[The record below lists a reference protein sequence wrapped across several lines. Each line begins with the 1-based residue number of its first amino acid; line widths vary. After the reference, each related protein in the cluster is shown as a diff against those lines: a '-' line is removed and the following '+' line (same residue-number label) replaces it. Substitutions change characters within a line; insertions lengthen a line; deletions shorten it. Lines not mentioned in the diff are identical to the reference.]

1 MAKYTVLVDH
11 HTSGPGRGDKVKPLE
26 AQDLLGALKEV
37 TGSCNGDLREIYM
50 VILYEQVGNSD
61 KYKMIMKSYDG
72 KFFCVAEPS
81 GHREWETVVR
91 NTKEINGETVES
103 FEFPHSTFD

>member
-1 MAKYTVLVDH
+1 MTKYTVFVDH
-11 HTSGPGRGDKVKPLE
+11 NGGFGRVDKVKPLE

-37 TGSCNGDLREIYM
+37 TDLCEVDLADIFK

-72 KFFCVAEPS
+72 ELFRVEEPS
-81 GHREWETVVR
+81 GHWEWETAVR
-91 NTKEINGETVES
+91 NTRKVDGKTIES
-103 FEFPHSTFD
+103 FEIPHSTFD

>member
-1 MAKYTVLVDH
+1 MTKYTVLVDH
-11 HTSGPGRGDKVKPLE
+11 IGGRVDKVKPLE

-37 TGSCNGDLREIYM
+37 TGLCKGDLNIYH
-50 VILYEQVGNSD
+50 VILHEQVGNSD

-72 KFFCVAEPS
+72 KFFCVEGPS
-81 GHREWETVVR
+81 GHWEWETVVR

-103 FEFPHSTFD
+103 FESPHSTFD

>member
-1 MAKYTVLVDH
+1 MTKYTVLVEH
-11 HTSGPGRGDKVKPLE
+11 EGGLGRVDKAKPLG

-37 TGSCNGDLREIYM
+37 TGLCKGDLDIYR
-50 VILYEQVGNSD
+50 VILHEQVGNSD

-72 KFFCVAEPS
+72 KFFCVEGPS
-81 GHREWETVVR
+81 GHWEWETVVR

-103 FEFPHSTFD
+103 FEFPHFIPS